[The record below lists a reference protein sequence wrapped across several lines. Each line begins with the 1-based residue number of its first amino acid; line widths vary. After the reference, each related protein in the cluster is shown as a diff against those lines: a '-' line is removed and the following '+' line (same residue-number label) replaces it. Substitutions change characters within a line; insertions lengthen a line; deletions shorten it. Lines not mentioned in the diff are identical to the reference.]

1 MCYFTSPFLP
11 EQRLVPS
18 LCQKNI
24 FALILCLLWLPAWA
38 MDAGLFTATVP
49 LAEDT
54 QAARSQGFQLAMD
67 VVLTRVV
74 GRLDAPADPALA
86 ELRNRAETYVQQYRI
101 AREGLWVAFDGQAV
115 QAQLTQ
121 LGFSFW
127 GGERPPVL
135 LVLAVD
141 EGGGR
146 RYILSAEDEIAD
158 PSAYAL
164 REQMK
169 ALANLRGLPMLLPL
183 MDAQDRS
190 RFSFTDAWGGFE
202 QPLLE
207 AARRYGVD
215 AVLLGR
221 YSSDA
226 SFRVRWALF
235 ESGQGLRWDG
245 NLDDGIN
252 GTSDRFAARYSVAT
266 GAAVEG
272 EIGLSV
278 AGIGNL
284 EDYARVSR
292 YLEGITAIASI
303 GLRQLDGD
311 TAVFGLR
318 LRGSLDNVDGAIRLG
333 GVLLPAERVEQV
345 GQDSQTGGAG
355 DARPVILSYQLR

>member
-1 MCYFTSPFLP
+1 ML
-11 EQRLVPS
+11 S
-18 LCQKNI
+18 LCQKKL
-24 FALILCLLWLPAWA
+24 FTLILCLIWLPAWA
-38 MDAGLFTATVP
+38 VDASLFTATVP
-49 LAEDT
+49 MAEDT
-54 QAARSQGFQLAMD
+54 QAARAQGFKAAMD

-86 ELRNRAETYVQQYRI
+86 ELRNKAESYVQQYRI
-101 AREGLWVAFDGQAV
+101 ARDGLWVAFDGEAV
-115 QAQLTQ
+115 QTELGQ

-158 PSAYAL
+158 PAVQAL
-164 REQMK
+164 RQQMM
-169 ALANLRGLPMLLPL
+169 ALADLRGLPMLLPL

-207 AARRYGVD
+207 AAQRYGVK

-221 YSSDA
+221 YSSIA
-226 SFRVRWALF
+226 GYRVRWALF
-235 ESGQGLRWDG
+235 ENGQVLRWDG
-245 NLDDGIN
+245 PLDDGIN
-252 GTSDRFAARYSVAT
+252 GASDRFAARYSVAT

-278 AGIGNL
+278 AGINSL
-284 EDYARVSR
+284 EEYARVNR
-292 YLEGITAIASI
+292 YLEGITAIESI
-303 GLRQLDGD
+303 GLRQLQDD
-311 TAVFGLR
+311 IAVFGLR
-318 LRGSLDNVDGAIRLG
+318 LRGSLDNVDRAIRLG
-333 GVLLPAERVEQV
+333 GVLLPAERGDQM
-345 GQDSQTGGAG
+345 GQGALVSGPG
-355 DARPVILSYQLR
+355 DTRPVVLSYRLR

>member
-18 LCQKNI
+18 LCQKTI
-24 FALILCLLWLPAWA
+24 LALILCLLWLPARA
-38 MDAGLFTATVP
+38 VDAGLFTATVP

-54 QAARSQGFQLAMD
+54 QAARAQGFKLAMD

-101 AREGLWVAFDGQAV
+101 DREGLWVAFDGQAV

-121 LGFSFW
+121 RGFSFW

-146 RYILSAEDEIAD
+146 RYILSAEDEITD
-158 PSAYAL
+158 PRASAL

-169 ALANLRGLPMLLPL
+169 ALADLRGLPMLLPL

-202 QPLLE
+202 EPLLE
-207 AARRYGVD
+207 AARRYGVE

-235 ESGQGLRWDG
+235 ENGQVLRWDG
-245 NLDDGIN
+245 GLDDGIN
-252 GTSDRFAARYSVAT
+252 GAADRFAARYSVAT

-278 AGIGNL
+278 AGIRNL

-292 YLEGITAIASI
+292 YLEGITAIASL
-303 GLRQLDGD
+303 GLRQLQDD
-311 TAVFGLR
+311 TVIFGLR
-318 LRGSLDNVDGAIRLG
+318 LRGSVDNVDRAIRLG
-333 GVLLPAERVEQV
+333 GVLQPAERVEQP
-345 GQDSQTGGAG
+345 GPGSQSGGSG
-355 DARPVILSYQLR
+355 DTRPVILSYQLR